1 MARVDGVGER
11 VSICIQTALG
21 LKSEYVVCEVIE
33 NGWITLGM
41 MSLYNEVWD
50 PYSTASV
57 FLYSRRRWAV

>member
-1 MARVDGVGER
+1 
-11 VSICIQTALG
+11 LG